1 MNRSPIKLSV
11 ELTFFMNLCR
21 LVPPFILDL
30 QLCILFPS
38 LLTCYLICSCNSKHF
53 ICSMYLSRFN
63 CPFPGVVCFSENV
76 WSSVAKQTLERIR
89 FPSLLLYMESIL
101 FFFSHGEQGVHASY
115 TLRSKRSYALAYCH
129 WFAWLSNQKKCVSIL
144 Y

>member
-1 MNRSPIKLSV
+1 
-11 ELTFFMNLCR
+11 MNLCR

-30 QLCILFPS
+30 QLCIWFPS

-53 ICSMYLSRFN
+53 ICSMYLLCFN

-89 FPSLLLYMESIL
+89 FPSLLLYRESIL
-101 FFFSHGEQGVHASY
+101 FFLMGSQRVHASY

-129 WFAWLSNQKKCVSIL
+129 WFAWLSNQKNYLSYFNRFSWNPVFDPR
-144 Y
+144 